1 MHQKEKKQATIKLDI
16 VVEKISHEK
25 CQKKQTVKSYLL
37 HQKFVK
43 KVMWKGLLEIVKKNW
58 FVDNFNLL
66 HSKERKGQKYN
77 ATDNERDHDK
87 WCSFKNVL
95 SNEET

>member
-1 MHQKEKKQATIKLDI
+1 
-16 VVEKISHEK
+16 VEKISHEN

-43 KVMWKGLLEIVKKNW
+43 KVMWKGLLEIVTKKW

-77 ATDNERDHDK
+77 ATDNEEIMT
-87 WCSFKNVL
+87 NGVVL
-95 SNEET
+95 KMF

>member
-1 MHQKEKKQATIKLDI
+1 
-16 VVEKISHEK
+16 VEKISHEK